1 VPPDRIRHVL
11 TFQELAGSPV
21 EEPARR

>member
-11 TFQELAGSPV
+11 TFQELAGASV
-21 EEPARR
+21 EETAHR